1 MDFTGTNSEKIDK
14 LVSASIE
21 LRTTMRLC
29 MAITG
34 VSFPLLAG
42 LVAFLVVQSFTVS
55 ARVDRLTEQSASTS
69 ARVDRLTE
77 QSASTSARVE
87 RLTEQSASTSARV
100 ERLGEQVATFQANL
114 VRLAERQERAERS
127 VRP

>member
-55 ARVDRLTEQSASTS
+55 ARVDRLTEQSALT
-69 ARVDRLTE
+69 AGRVERQGEQLTATAAKVERLSE
-77 QSASTSARVE
+77 QSATTAGKVE
-87 RLTEQSASTSARV
+87 RLS
-100 ERLGEQVATFQANL
+100 EQVAAFQADL
-114 VRLAERQERAERS
+114 VRVAERQERAERS
-127 VRP
+127 ARP